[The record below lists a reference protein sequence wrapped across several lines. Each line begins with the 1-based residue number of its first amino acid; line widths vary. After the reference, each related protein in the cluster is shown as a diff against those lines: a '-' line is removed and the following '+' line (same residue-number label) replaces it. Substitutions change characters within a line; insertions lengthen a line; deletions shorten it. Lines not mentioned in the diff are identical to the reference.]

1 MEKKQQD
8 NLKDNREMVTCIIP
22 TYRQMDYLLDSIKSV
37 LLQDYPCIELII
49 TDDASDNFNE
59 ALIREQEQRA
69 KETATKNAKEIL

>member
-59 ALIREQEQRA
+59 ALI
-69 KETATKNAKEIL
+69 K

>member
-1 MEKKQQD
+1 
-8 NLKDNREMVTCIIP
+8 MVTCIIP

-59 ALIREQEQRA
+59 ALI
-69 KETATKNAKEIL
+69 KGVYINTNNSGNIINYEIIINKKMWERLKI